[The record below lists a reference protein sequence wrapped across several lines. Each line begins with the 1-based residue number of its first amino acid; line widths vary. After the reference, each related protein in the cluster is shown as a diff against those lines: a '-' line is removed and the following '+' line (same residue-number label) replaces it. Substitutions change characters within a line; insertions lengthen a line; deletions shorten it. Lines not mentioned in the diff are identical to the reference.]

1 MDQFPRLWHRVNLN
15 LRRPV
20 FYLHVCDTEWT
31 YTYDVLCF
39 ISTSVTPSE
48 PTLTTSCV
56 LSPRLWHR
64 VNLHL
69 RRPVFYLH
77 VCDTEWTYTYD
88 VLCFISTS
96 VTPSEPTLT
105 TSCVLVSTSVTPS
118 EPTLA
123 TSCVLSPR
131 LWHRVNLHLRRPV
144 FYLHVCDT
152 EWSYTYDVLCFISTS
167 VTPSEPTLTTSCVL
181 SPRLWHRVILHL
193 RRPVFYLHVCDTEW
207 TYTYDVL
214 CFSFHVC
221 DTEWSY
227 TYDVLCFISTSVTP
241 SEPTLTTS
249 CVLSPRLWHRV
260 ILHLRRPVFYLHV
273 CDTEWTYTYDVLC
286 FISTSVTP
294 SDPTLTT
301 SCVLSPRL
309 WHRVNLHLRRPVF

>member
-1 MDQFPRLWHRVNLN
+1 MDQFPRLWHRVNLH

-20 FYLHVCDTEWT
+20 LTACRYGSV
-31 YTYDVLCF
+31 
-39 ISTSVTPSE
+39 STSVTPSE

-105 TSCVLVSTSVTPS
+105 TSCVL
-118 EPTLA
+118 
-123 TSCVLSPR
+123 SPR

-167 VTPSEPTLTTSCVL
+167 VTPS
-181 SPRLWHRVILHL
+181 
-193 RRPVFYLHVCDTEW
+193 
-207 TYTYDVL
+207 
-214 CFSFHVC
+214 
-221 DTEWSY
+221 
-227 TYDVLCFISTSVTP
+227 
-241 SEPTLTTS
+241 
-249 CVLSPRLWHRV
+249 
-260 ILHLRRPVFYLHV
+260 
-273 CDTEWTYTYDVLC
+273 
-286 FISTSVTP
+286 
-294 SDPTLTT
+294 DPTLTT

-309 WHRVNLHLRRPVF
+309 WHRVNLHLRRPVLTACRYGSVSTSVTPSEPTLTTSCVNCM